1 MRASLEVRPV
11 RAEKK
16 ERKQPREIL
25 FEVYG
30 GELGENRTP
39 FKAQPNTTLSA
50 FGGAPVANGG
60 AEMCKPN
67 AAGSCYAF
75 DDAAS
80 TPTAAADSVQHRIV
94 EMVHPP
100 ARRLAR

>member
-1 MRASLEVRPV
+1 MCGLERKRDNRRVRFFLRFTAASSAR
-11 RAEKK
+11 K
-16 ERKQPREIL
+16 ERLSKRSFL
-25 FEVYG
+25 
-30 GELGENRTP
+30 R
-39 FKAQPNTTLSA
+39 QPNTTLSA

-80 TPTAAADSVQHRIV
+80 TPTAAADSVQHRIT